1 VQFQPLQGCTLNVPL
16 TIAGLLLTSVNR
28 IRLAKTEPTMPQA
41 RPSPAFQ
48 FCSRSLHAFVLKPEI
63 PIEKW
68 LGEADRWL
76 SRSPGFFA
84 GKPIVMDAS
93 ALPPEKPVI
102 EEVIAG
108 LAARDVRVMGILGGN
123 PELAGPDLPPL
134 LPTSKGQT
142 AESSGKKGKS
152 KQAEPIFPSL
162 LVESPVRSG
171 QSIFHQ
177 GDVTVIGSVSSGAEI
192 VATGSIHIYGTLRGR
207 VLAGAEGNPRAHIFC
222 KRIEAELIAID
233 GYYRMSEEITPLLG
247 KSVHAWLDGGNL
259 AIKPLD

>member
-1 VQFQPLQGCTLNVPL
+1 
-16 TIAGLLLTSVNR
+16 
-28 IRLAKTEPTMPQA
+28 MPQS
-41 RPSPAFQ
+41 RPSSFQ

-63 PIEKW
+63 PVERW
-68 LGEADRWL
+68 LTEADRWL
-76 SRSPGFFA
+76 SRSPGFFS
-84 GKPIVMDAS
+84 GKPVVMDAS
-93 ALPPEKPVI
+93 ALPSEKPI
-102 EEVIAG
+102 FAEVIAG
-108 LAARDVRVMGILGGN
+108 LASRDIRVMGILGGD

-134 LPTSKGQT
+134 LPTAKGQT
-142 AESSGKKGKS
+142 AETSGKKGKS
-152 KQAEPIFPSL
+152 SRQAEPVFPSL
-162 LVESPVRSG
+162 LLESPIRSG

>member
-1 VQFQPLQGCTLNVPL
+1 MAQTRRS
-16 TIAGLLLTSVNR
+16 T
-28 IRLAKTEPTMPQA
+28 
-41 RPSPAFQ
+41 AFQ
-48 FCSRSLHAFVLKPEI
+48 FCSRTLHAFVLKPEI
-63 PIEKW
+63 PIEGW
-68 LGEADRWL
+68 MADADRWL
-76 SRSPGFFA
+76 SRSPGFFT
-84 GKPIVMDAS
+84 GKPVVMDAS
-93 ALPPEKPVI
+93 ALPSDKPVI
-102 EEVIAG
+102 AEVMAG
-108 LAARDVRVMGILGGN
+108 LAARDIRVMGILGCD

-134 LPTSKGQT
+134 LPTAKGQT
-142 AESSGKKGKS
+142 AEPSGKKGKS
-152 KQAEPIFPSL
+152 GKQTETVVPSL

-233 GYYRMSEEITPLLG
+233 GYYRMAEEITPLLG